1 MIKLLLVSLAVGI
14 LMLCDEPGATKVLIN
29 GTEAAL
35 PEELKGLKV
44 YRVTIDSSD
53 NYMDIAV
60 LPGGSAG
67 YSTGSTIL
75 VGNGWDTP
83 KEIKISEIVF
93 ENDSMVMARK
103 APK

>member
-1 MIKLLLVSLAVGI
+1 MIKLLLAALAVGL
-14 LMLCDEPGATKVLIN
+14 LMLCDEPGTTIVLLN

-35 PEELKGLKV
+35 PEELKGLKI
-44 YRVTIDSSD
+44 YRVVYDSTDS
-53 NYMDIAV
+53 YMDIAV

-67 YSTGSTIL
+67 YSTGNTVL
-75 VGNGWDTP
+75 VGNGWDSP
-83 KEIKISEIVF
+83 KEIKISSIVF